1 MGVKQGYRSIHSTT
15 VHSTAYYLAVHGT
28 IFVTE
33 IVIMGLMGWIMS
45 PDTQGQLT
53 GGDDATGNMPGF
65 VFLMVRTIVQINLH

>member
-1 MGVKQGYRSIHSTT
+1 M
-15 VHSTAYYLAVHGT
+15 YYLAVHGT

-33 IVIMGLMGWIMS
+33 IAIMGLMAWIMS

-65 VFLMVRTIVQINLH
+65 VFLMVRFSV